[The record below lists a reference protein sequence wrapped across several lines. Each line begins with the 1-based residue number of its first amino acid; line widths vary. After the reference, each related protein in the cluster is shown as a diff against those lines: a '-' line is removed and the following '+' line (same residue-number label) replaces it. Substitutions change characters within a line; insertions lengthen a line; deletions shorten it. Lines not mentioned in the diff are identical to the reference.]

1 MRSRLMVSLL
11 LASAVALPAVAGA
24 QAEPPAPAE
33 ETDPNIDLFARK
45 CGSCHT
51 VGSGVRV
58 GPDLKGAT
66 DRRSATWLQGFI
78 KTPSTM
84 LDTDPAA
91 KQLLAQFNGVRM
103 PDLGLTDAETKG
115 LIDLI
120 QHCSVATCNLAGS
133 FTPVAQMAANELTAA
148 IARGNALF
156 LGGQALKNGGAP
168 CMSCHTV
175 KGAGSRIGGGL
186 LAKDLTQVYA
196 RLGDE
201 GLDAALKSP
210 AFPVMNKVFGVE
222 HPLAPDEVVALRAF
236 FYDANRA
243 TAPADD
249 TLSLPVIAFLG
260 TIAVLVALN
269 AAWSRRLRGVR
280 TALTGKNGRIA

>member
-1 MRSRLMVSLL
+1 MRSRLILCLL
-11 LASAVALPAVAGA
+11 LASAVALPAAARA
-24 QAEPPAPAE
+24 QAPAGEP
-33 ETDPNIDLFARK
+33 DPNIDLFARK

-66 DRRSATWLQGFI
+66 DRRSGTWLQGFI

-103 PDLGLTDAETKG
+103 PDLGLTDAEAKG
-115 LIDLI
+115 LVGLI
-120 QHCSVATCNLAGS
+120 QRCSVTPCNLAGS
-133 FTPVAQMAANELTAA
+133 FTPVVQMAADELNAA
-148 IARGNALF
+148 VSRGTALF
-156 LGGQALKNGGAP
+156 LGEQALKNAGAP
-168 CMSCHTV
+168 CLACHTV

-196 RLGDE
+196 RLGDQ

-236 FYDANRA
+236 FYNANRA